1 MQRLSYKIRVG
12 LLQLAMCLFGEEMSN
27 LSLKSKLLLLAIL
40 PLILLL
46 VSFLSSSYYLEMQS
60 QQHSFDTFK
69 SKLLKDKQTLLK
81 TEIEIGSQVVQHQL
95 ANGTEQDAKNALRKL
110 TFGEDGYFFIY
121 DTNGVSVFHAML
133 GDAIEG
139 QNKIAMT
146 DPNGKKIIVGLLAQ
160 ARQGGGAFTYHFQ
173 KPNTN
178 GLVEK
183 IGYAAMIPGTNW
195 MLGTGAYMDDI
206 EAELEGFE
214 LSMQKSMNEKVTTL
228 LIIAFFCLLLTIA
241 GALFAANHM
250 LKPIQRMVQS
260 LDDIA
265 KGEGDLTR
273 RLEIDS
279 HDEIGQLGESFNI
292 FVSKLHDI
300 IASVV
305 DVTNDVKTAS
315 VDINTQTLVIED
327 KLLKHNHETD
337 LVATAI
343 TEMSA
348 TSHEVAQN
356 TTQVAVSTQA
366 ATQEVARAQECV
378 DISLSEV
385 SNLMAE
391 INTAAEQVDSLS
403 EQSKKINSVLSVIG
417 GIAEQTN
424 LLALN
429 AAIEAARAGE
439 QGRGF
444 AVVADEVRSLASRT
458 QVSTLEISEM
468 LSELHNLVT
477 AAVNAM
483 QASQQS
489 CNRSVE
495 SSRAISESLGA
506 VTTSVTTINDMSTQ
520 IATAATEQSSV
531 TEEINRNVFAIQEIV
546 NELTESSKTTSSVSL
561 HLAGRGESLGELVGQ
576 FKI

>member
-1 MQRLSYKIRVG
+1 MLI
-12 LLQLAMCLFGEEMSN
+12 GEIMGN
-27 LSLKSKLLLLAIL
+27 LSLKNKLLLLAVL
-40 PLILLL
+40 PLIVLLI
-46 VSFLSSSYYLEMQS
+46 SFMAGSYYLEKQN
-60 QQHSFDTFK
+60 QQQNFNEFK
-69 SKLLKDKQTLLK
+69 TKLIADKQTLLK
-81 TEIEIGSQVVQHQL
+81 TEIEIGSQIVQYQL
-95 ANGTEQDAKNALRKL
+95 AQGNEQDAKNALRDL
-110 TFGEDGYFFIY
+110 TFGEDGYYFIY
-121 DTNGVSVFHAML
+121 DTDGISVFHALL

-139 QNKIAMT
+139 QNKIGMT
-146 DPNGKKIIVGLLAQ
+146 DPNGKKIVVGLLEQ
-160 ARQGGGAFTYHFQ
+160 ARKGGGSFTYHFQ
-173 KPNTN
+173 KPNTT

-195 MLGTGAYMDDI
+195 MIGTGTYMDDI
-206 EAELEGFE
+206 EAELVKYQATMERH
-214 LSMQKSMNEKVTTL
+214 LSEKMTTL
-228 LIIAFFCLLLTIA
+228 VLISLLLLGLAAA
-241 GALFAANHM
+241 GALYASNNM
-250 LKPIQRMVQS
+250 LKPIKRMVQS

-273 RLEIDS
+273 RLEIDT
-279 HDEIGQLGESFNI
+279 HDEIGQLGESFNV
-292 FVSKLHDI
+292 FVSKLHSI
-300 IASVV
+300 IAGVV
-305 DVTNDVKTAS
+305 DVTSDVKTAS
-315 VDINTQTLVIED
+315 SDINTQTLLIED

-356 TTQVAVSTQA
+356 TTQVAISTQA
-366 ATQEVARAQECV
+366 ATKEVANAQDCV
-378 DISLSEV
+378 DVSLSEV
-385 SNLMAE
+385 SNLMGE
-391 INTAAEQVDSLS
+391 INQAAEQVNSLS

-458 QVSTLEISEM
+458 QDSTLEINEM

-477 AAVNAM
+477 AAVGAM

-531 TEEINRNVFAIQEIV
+531 TEEINRNVYAIQEIV
-546 NELTESSKTTSSVSL
+546 NELTQSSKTTSSVSQ
-561 HLAGRGESLGELVGQ
+561 HLAGRGQNLGDLVGQ

>member
-1 MQRLSYKIRVG
+1 
-12 LLQLAMCLFGEEMSN
+12 MSN
-27 LSLKSKLLLLAIL
+27 LSLKNKLLLLAIV
-40 PLILLL
+40 PLLL
-46 VSFLSSSYYLEMQS
+46 LLISFISSSYYLAIENQQQS
-60 QQHSFDTFK
+60 FNTFK
-69 SKLLKDKQTLLK
+69 SKLIADREHLLA
-81 TEIEIGSQVVQHQL
+81 TEVEIASKLVQHQL
-95 ANGTEQDAKNALRKL
+95 ATGSEQAAKDVLRKL
-110 TFGEDGYFFIY
+110 TFGSDGYFFIY
-121 DTNGVSVFHAML
+121 DTNGMSVFHAML

-139 QNKIAMT
+139 QNKIGMT

-160 ARQGGGAFTYHFQ
+160 ARQGGGAFNYHFQ
-173 KPNTN
+173 KPNTT

-183 IGYAAMIPGTNW
+183 IGYAVMIPGTNW
-195 MLGTGAYMDDI
+195 MIGTGAYMDDI
-206 EAELEGFE
+206 DAELASYQLAMDEQ
-214 LSMQKSMNEKVTTL
+214 LHSTLTTL
-228 LIIAFFCLLLTIA
+228 VLMALLCMALAVA
-241 GALFAANHM
+241 GALFAANNM
-250 LKPIQRMVQS
+250 LKPVQRMVQS
-260 LDDIA
+260 LDNIA
-265 KGEGDLTR
+265 RGEGDLTR
-273 RLEIDS
+273 RLEVDS
-279 HDEIGQLGESFNI
+279 KDEIGQLAESFNM
-292 FVSKLHDI
+292 FVSKLHGI
-300 IASVV
+300 ITSVV
-305 DVTNDVKTAS
+305 DVTHDVKSAS
-315 VDINTQTLVIED
+315 ADINTQTLVIED

-337 LVATAI
+337 LVVTAI

-366 ATQEVARAQECV
+366 ATQEVAKAQECV

-385 SNLMAE
+385 SNLMGE
-391 INTAAEQVDSLS
+391 INMAAEQVDSLS

-495 SSRAISESLGA
+495 SSRAISDSLGA

-546 NELTESSKTTSSVSL
+546 NDLTESSKTTSSVGL
-561 HLAGRGESLGELVGQ
+561 HLAGRGENLGQLVGQ

>member
-1 MQRLSYKIRVG
+1 MLI
-12 LLQLAMCLFGEEMSN
+12 GEIMGN
-27 LSLKSKLLLLAIL
+27 LSLKTKLLLLAVL
-40 PLILLL
+40 PLIVLLI
-46 VSFLSSSYYLEMQS
+46 SFMAGSYYLEMQN
-60 QQHSFDTFK
+60 QQQNFNEFK
-69 SKLLKDKQTLLK
+69 TKLIADKQTLLR
-81 TEIEIGSQVVQHQL
+81 TEIEIGSKVVQYQL
-95 ANGTEQDAKNALRKL
+95 AQGNEQDAKDALRDL
-110 TFGEDGYFFIY
+110 TFGEDGYYFIY
-121 DTNGVSVFHAML
+121 DTDGISVFHALL

-139 QNKIAMT
+139 QNKRGMT
-146 DPNGKKIIVGLLAQ
+146 DPNGKKIVVGLLEQ
-160 ARQGGGAFTYHFQ
+160 ARKGGGSFTYHFQ
-173 KPNTN
+173 KPNTS

-195 MLGTGAYMDDI
+195 MIGTGTYMDDI
-206 EAELEGFE
+206 EAELVKYQTTMERH
-214 LSMQKSMNEKVTTL
+214 LSEKMTTL
-228 LIIAFFCLLLTIA
+228 VLISLLLLGLAAA
-241 GALFAANHM
+241 GALYASNNM
-250 LKPIQRMVQS
+250 LKPIKRMVQS

-273 RLEIDS
+273 RLEIDT
-279 HDEIGQLGESFNI
+279 HDEIGQLGESFNV
-292 FVSKLHDI
+292 FVSKLHSI
-300 IASVV
+300 IAGVV
-305 DVTNDVKTAS
+305 DVTSDVKTAS
-315 VDINTQTLVIED
+315 SDINTQTLLIED

-366 ATQEVARAQECV
+366 ATKEVANAQDCV
-378 DISLSEV
+378 DVSLSEV
-385 SNLMAE
+385 SNLMSE
-391 INTAAEQVDSLS
+391 INQAAEQVNSLS

-458 QVSTLEISEM
+458 QDSTLEINEM

-477 AAVNAM
+477 AAVDAM
-483 QASQQS
+483 HASQQS

-531 TEEINRNVFAIQEIV
+531 TEEINRNVYAIQEIV
-546 NELTESSKTTSSVSL
+546 NELTQSSKTTSSVSK
-561 HLAGRGESLGELVGQ
+561 HLAGRGENLGDLVGQ

>member
-1 MQRLSYKIRVG
+1 
-12 LLQLAMCLFGEEMSN
+12 MSN
-27 LSLKSKLLLLAIL
+27 LSLKNKLLLLAVL
-40 PLILLL
+40 PLIVLLI
-46 VSFLSSSYYLEMQS
+46 SFMAGSYYLEMQN
-60 QQHSFDTFK
+60 QQQNFNEFK
-69 SKLLKDKQTLLK
+69 TKLIADKQTLLR
-81 TEIEIGSQVVQHQL
+81 TEIEIGSKVVQYQL
-95 ANGTEQDAKNALRKL
+95 AQGNEQDAKDALRDL
-110 TFGEDGYFFIY
+110 TFGEDGYYFIY
-121 DTNGVSVFHAML
+121 DTNGISVFHALL

-139 QNKIAMT
+139 QNKIGMT
-146 DPNGKKIIVGLLAQ
+146 DPNGKKIIVGLLEQ
-160 ARQGGGAFTYHFQ
+160 ARKGGGSFTYHFQ
-173 KPNTN
+173 KPNTT

-195 MLGTGAYMDDI
+195 MIGTGTYMDDI
-206 EAELEGFE
+206 EAELVKYQATMERH
-214 LSMQKSMNEKVTTL
+214 LSEKMTTL
-228 LIIAFFCLLLTIA
+228 VLISLLLLGLAAA
-241 GALFAANHM
+241 GALYASNNM
-250 LKPIQRMVQS
+250 LKPIKRMVQS

-273 RLEIDS
+273 RLEIDT
-279 HDEIGQLGESFNI
+279 HDEIGQLGESFNV
-292 FVSKLHDI
+292 FVSKLHSI
-300 IASVV
+300 IAGVV
-305 DVTNDVKTAS
+305 DVTSDVKTAS
-315 VDINTQTLVIED
+315 SDINTQTLLIED

-366 ATQEVARAQECV
+366 ATKEVANAQDCV

-385 SNLMAE
+385 SNLMGE
-391 INTAAEQVDSLS
+391 INQAAEQVNSLS

-458 QVSTLEISEM
+458 QDSTLEINEM

-477 AAVNAM
+477 AAVDAM
-483 QASQQS
+483 HASQQS

-520 IATAATEQSSV
+520 IATAAMEQSSV

-546 NELTESSKTTSSVSL
+546 NELTQSSKTTSSVSQ
-561 HLAGRGESLGELVGQ
+561 HLAGRGENLGDLVGQ

>member
-1 MQRLSYKIRVG
+1 
-12 LLQLAMCLFGEEMSN
+12 MSN
-27 LSLKSKLLLLAIL
+27 LSLKNKLLLLAIL
-40 PLILLL
+40 PLTLLL
-46 VSFLSSSYYLEMQS
+46 ISLMASSYYLES
-60 QQHSFDTFK
+60 QNQQQNFHTIK
-69 SKLLKDKQTLLK
+69 SKLIKDKHTLLA
-81 TEIEIGSQVVQHQL
+81 TEVEIASKLVRYQL
-95 ANGTEQDAKNALRKL
+95 DNASAQIAKDTLRKL
-110 TFGEDGYFFIY
+110 TFGDDGYFFIY
-121 DTNGVSVFHAML
+121 DTSGVSVFHALL

-139 QNKIAMT
+139 KNKIGMT
-146 DPNGKKIIVGLLAQ
+146 DPNGKKIIVGLLEQ
-160 ARQGGGAFTYHFQ
+160 ARKGGGAFSYHFQ
-173 KPNTN
+173 KPNTS

-195 MLGTGAYMDDI
+195 MIGTGAYMDDI
-206 EAELEGFE
+206 EAELANYQQT
-214 LSMQKSMNEKVTTL
+214 MKSHTREKITTL
-228 LIIAFFCLLLTIA
+228 LLIAFFWLALTLV
-241 GALFAANHM
+241 GALIASNTM
-250 LKPIQRMVQS
+250 VKPILRMGQN

-265 KGEGDLTR
+265 KGEGDLTK
-273 RLEIDS
+273 RLTIDTN
-279 HDEIGQLGESFNI
+279 DEIGQLGESFNV
-292 FVSKLHDI
+292 FVSKLQSIITNVADVTEDVK
-300 IASVV
+300 IAS
-305 DVTNDVKTAS
+305 S
-315 VDINTQTLVIED
+315 DINKQTKLFEN
-327 KLLKHNHETD
+327 KLLNHNHETV

-356 TTQVAVSTQA
+356 TTQVAESTQA
-366 ATQEVARAQECV
+366 ATLEVAKAQECV

-385 SNLMAE
+385 SKLMGE
-391 INTAAEQVDSLS
+391 INVAADQVNSLS
-403 EQSKKINSVLSVIG
+403 DQSKKINSVLSVIG

-468 LSELHNLVT
+468 LSELHNLVS
-477 AAVNAM
+477 AAVEAM
-483 QASQQS
+483 QASQLS

-495 SSRAISESLGA
+495 SSRDISQSLGA

-531 TEEINRNVFAIQEIV
+531 TEEINRNIFAIQEIV
-546 NELTESSKTTSSVSL
+546 NELTQASKDTASVSQ
-561 HLAGRGESLGELVGQ
+561 HLAGRGESLGQLVGQ

>member
-1 MQRLSYKIRVG
+1 MG
-12 LLQLAMCLFGEEMSN
+12 N
-27 LSLKSKLLLLAIL
+27 LSLKNKLLLLAVL
-40 PLILLL
+40 PLIVLLI
-46 VSFLSSSYYLEMQS
+46 SFMAGSYYLEKQN
-60 QQHSFDTFK
+60 QQQYFNEFK
-69 SKLLKDKQTLLK
+69 TKLIVDKQTLLK
-81 TEIEIGSQVVQHQL
+81 TEIEIGSQIVQYQL
-95 ANGTEQDAKNALRKL
+95 AQGNEQDAKNALRDLK
-110 TFGEDGYFFIY
+110 FGEDGYYFIY
-121 DTNGVSVFHAML
+121 DTDGVSVFHALL

-139 QNKIAMT
+139 QNKIGMT
-146 DPNGKKIIVGLLAQ
+146 DPNGKKIVVGLLEQ
-160 ARQGGGAFTYHFQ
+160 ARKGGGSFTYHFQ
-173 KPNTN
+173 KPNTT
-178 GLVEK
+178 GLIEK

-195 MLGTGAYMDDI
+195 MIGTGTYMDDI
-206 EAELEGFE
+206 EAELVKYQETMAE
-214 LSMQKSMNEKVTTL
+214 HLTEKMTTL
-228 LIIAFFCLLLTIA
+228 FLISLLLLGLA
-241 GALFAANHM
+241 AVGALYAASNM
-250 LKPIQRMVQS
+250 VKPIHRMVQS

-273 RLEIDS
+273 RLVIDT
-279 HDEIGQLGESFNI
+279 HDEIGQLGESFNL
-292 FVSKLHDI
+292 FVSKLHSI
-300 IASVV
+300 ISGVV
-305 DVTNDVKTAS
+305 DVTSDVKTAS
-315 VDINTQTLVIED
+315 SDINTQTLLIED
-327 KLLKHNHETD
+327 KLLKHNHETE
-337 LVATAI
+337 LVVTAI

-366 ATQEVARAQECV
+366 ATKEVANAQDCV
-378 DISLSEV
+378 DVSLSEV
-385 SNLMAE
+385 SNLMGE
-391 INTAAEQVDSLS
+391 INQAAEQVNSLS

-458 QVSTLEISEM
+458 QDSTLEINEM

-477 AAVNAM
+477 AAVGAM

-531 TEEINRNVFAIQEIV
+531 TEEINRNVYAIQEIV
-546 NELTESSKTTSSVSL
+546 NELTQSSKTTSSVSQ
-561 HLAGRGESLGELVGQ
+561 HLAGRGQNLGDLVGQ

>member
-1 MQRLSYKIRVG
+1 MLI
-12 LLQLAMCLFGEEMSN
+12 GEIMGN
-27 LSLKSKLLLLAIL
+27 LSLKNKLLLLAVL
-40 PLILLL
+40 PLIVLLI
-46 VSFLSSSYYLEMQS
+46 SFMAGSYYLEKQN
-60 QQHSFDTFK
+60 QQQNFNEFK
-69 SKLLKDKQTLLK
+69 TKLIADKQTLLK
-81 TEIEIGSQVVQHQL
+81 TEVEIGSQIVQYQL
-95 ANGTEQDAKNALRKL
+95 AQGNEQDAKNALRDL
-110 TFGEDGYFFIY
+110 TFGEDGYYFIY
-121 DTNGVSVFHAML
+121 DTDGISVFHALL

-139 QNKIAMT
+139 QNKIGMT
-146 DPNGKKIIVGLLAQ
+146 DPNGKKIVVGLLEQ
-160 ARQGGGAFTYHFQ
+160 ARKGGGSFTYHFQ
-173 KPNTN
+173 KPNTT

-195 MLGTGAYMDDI
+195 MIGTGTYMDDI
-206 EAELEGFE
+206 EAELVKYQATMERH
-214 LSMQKSMNEKVTTL
+214 LSEKMTTL
-228 LIIAFFCLLLTIA
+228 VLISLLLLGLAAA
-241 GALFAANHM
+241 GALYASNNM
-250 LKPIQRMVQS
+250 LKPIKRMVQS

-273 RLEIDS
+273 RLEIDT
-279 HDEIGQLGESFNI
+279 HDEIGQLGESFNV
-292 FVSKLHDI
+292 FVSKLHSI
-300 IASVV
+300 IAGVV
-305 DVTNDVKTAS
+305 DVTSDVKTAS
-315 VDINTQTLVIED
+315 SDINTQTLLIED

-366 ATQEVARAQECV
+366 ATKEVANAQDCV
-378 DISLSEV
+378 DVSLSEV
-385 SNLMAE
+385 SNLMGE
-391 INTAAEQVDSLS
+391 INQAAEQVNSLS

-458 QVSTLEISEM
+458 QDSTLEINEM

-477 AAVNAM
+477 AAVGAM

-531 TEEINRNVFAIQEIV
+531 TEEINRNVYAIQEIV
-546 NELTESSKTTSSVSL
+546 NELTQSSKTTSSVSQ
-561 HLAGRGESLGELVGQ
+561 HLAGRGQNLGDLVGQ

>member
-1 MQRLSYKIRVG
+1 
-12 LLQLAMCLFGEEMSN
+12 MSN
-27 LSLKSKLLLLAIL
+27 LSLKNKLLLLAIL
-40 PLILLL
+40 PLTLLL
-46 VSFLSSSYYLEMQS
+46 ISLMASSYYLEYQN
-60 QQHSFDTFK
+60 QQQNFVSFKT
-69 SKLLKDKQTLLK
+69 KLIADKESLLA
-81 TEIEIGSQVVQHQL
+81 TEVEIGRQIINYEL
-95 ANGTEQDAKNALRKL
+95 AKGTKEDAKNALRDL
-110 TFGEDGYFFIY
+110 TFGQDGYFFIY
-121 DTNGVSVFHAML
+121 DTKGVSIFHALL

-146 DPNGKKIIVGLLAQ
+146 DPNGKKIVVGLLEQ
-160 ARQGGGAFTYHFQ
+160 ARQGGGAFYYDFQ
-173 KPNTN
+173 KPNTT

-183 IGYAAMIPGTNW
+183 MGYAAMVPGTDW

-206 EAELEGFE
+206 EAELTKY
-214 LSMQKSMNEKVTTL
+214 QATIQAHMNEKVATL
-228 LIIAFFCLLLTIA
+228 LLI
-241 GALFAANHM
+241 ALFWVVLTVFFALIAANNM
-250 LKPIQRMVQS
+250 VKPIQNMVQN

-265 KGEGDLTR
+265 KGEGDLTK
-273 RLEIDS
+273 RLEVHS
-279 HDEIGQLGESFNI
+279 NDEIGQLGNSFNV
-292 FVSKLHDI
+292 FVSKLHSI
-300 IASVV
+300 IANVA
-305 DVTNDVKTAS
+305 DVTRDVKDS
-315 VDINTQTLVIED
+315 SNDINTQTQLIENQLVN
-327 KLLKHNHETD
+327 HNHETE

-348 TSHEVAQN
+348 TSQEVAQN
-356 TTQVAVSTQA
+356 TTQVAVSTQS
-366 ATQEVARAQECV
+366 ATQDVANAQQCV
-378 DISLSEV
+378 DVSLEEV
-385 SNLMAE
+385 SNLMSE
-391 INTAAEQVDSLS
+391 INQAAEQVNSLS

-458 QVSTLEISEM
+458 QESTLEINEM
-468 LSELHNLVT
+468 LNELHTLVT
-477 AAVNAM
+477 AAVKAM
-483 QASQQS
+483 LASQQS

-506 VTTSVTTINDMSTQ
+506 VTSSVTTINDMSTQ

-546 NELTESSKTTSSVSL
+546 NELTRSIKTTSSVSH
-561 HLAGRGESLGELVGQ
+561 HLAGRGESLGALVGQ

>member
-1 MQRLSYKIRVG
+1 MLI
-12 LLQLAMCLFGEEMSN
+12 GEIMGN
-27 LSLKSKLLLLAIL
+27 LSLKNKLLLLAVL
-40 PLILLL
+40 PLIVLLI
-46 VSFLSSSYYLEMQS
+46 SFMAGSYYLEKQN
-60 QQHSFDTFK
+60 QQQNFNEFK
-69 SKLLKDKQTLLK
+69 TKLIADKQTLLR
-81 TEIEIGSQVVQHQL
+81 TEIEIGSKVVQYQL
-95 ANGTEQDAKNALRKL
+95 AQGNEQDAKNALRDL
-110 TFGEDGYFFIY
+110 TFGEDGYYFIY
-121 DTNGVSVFHAML
+121 DTDGISVFHALL

-139 QNKIAMT
+139 QNKIGMT
-146 DPNGKKIIVGLLAQ
+146 DPNGKKIVVGLLEQ
-160 ARQGGGAFTYHFQ
+160 ARKGGGSFIYHFQ
-173 KPNTN
+173 KPNTT

-195 MLGTGAYMDDI
+195 MIGTGTYMDDI
-206 EAELEGFE
+206 EAELVKYQATMERH
-214 LSMQKSMNEKVTTL
+214 LSKKMTTL
-228 LIIAFFCLLLTIA
+228 VLISLLLLGLAAA
-241 GALFAANHM
+241 GALYASNNM
-250 LKPIQRMVQS
+250 LKPIKRMVQS

-273 RLEIDS
+273 RLEIDT
-279 HDEIGQLGESFNI
+279 HDEIGQLGESFNV
-292 FVSKLHDI
+292 FVSKLHSI
-300 IASVV
+300 IAGVV
-305 DVTNDVKTAS
+305 DVTSDVKTAS
-315 VDINTQTLVIED
+315 SDINTQTLLIED

-366 ATQEVARAQECV
+366 ATKEVANAQDCV
-378 DISLSEV
+378 DVSLSEV
-385 SNLMAE
+385 SNLMGE
-391 INTAAEQVDSLS
+391 INQAAEQVNSLS

-458 QVSTLEISEM
+458 QDSTLEINEM
-468 LSELHNLVT
+468 LGELHNLVT
-477 AAVNAM
+477 AAVDAM
-483 QASQQS
+483 HASQQS

-531 TEEINRNVFAIQEIV
+531 TEEINRNVYAIQEIV
-546 NELTESSKTTSSVSL
+546 NELTQSSKTTSSVSQ
-561 HLAGRGESLGELVGQ
+561 HLAGRGENLGDLVGQ

>member
-1 MQRLSYKIRVG
+1 MLI
-12 LLQLAMCLFGEEMSN
+12 GEIMGN
-27 LSLKSKLLLLAIL
+27 LSLKNKLLLLAVL
-40 PLILLL
+40 PLIVLLI
-46 VSFLSSSYYLEMQS
+46 SFMAGSYYLEKQN
-60 QQHSFDTFK
+60 QQQNFNEFK
-69 SKLLKDKQTLLK
+69 TKLIADKQTLLR
-81 TEIEIGSQVVQHQL
+81 TEIEIGSKVVQYQL
-95 ANGTEQDAKNALRKL
+95 AQGNEQDAKNALRDL
-110 TFGEDGYFFIY
+110 TFGEDGYYFIY
-121 DTNGVSVFHAML
+121 DTDGISVFHALL

-139 QNKIAMT
+139 QNKIGMT
-146 DPNGKKIIVGLLAQ
+146 DPNGKKIVVGLLEQ
-160 ARQGGGAFTYHFQ
+160 ARKGGGSFTYHFQ
-173 KPNTN
+173 KPNTT

-195 MLGTGAYMDDI
+195 MIGTGTYMDDI
-206 EAELEGFE
+206 EAELVKYQATMERH
-214 LSMQKSMNEKVTTL
+214 LSKKMTTL
-228 LIIAFFCLLLTIA
+228 VLISLLLLGLAAA
-241 GALFAANHM
+241 GALYASNNM
-250 LKPIQRMVQS
+250 LKPIKRMVQS

-273 RLEIDS
+273 RLEIDT
-279 HDEIGQLGESFNI
+279 HDEIGQLGESFNV
-292 FVSKLHDI
+292 FVSKLHSI
-300 IASVV
+300 IAGVV
-305 DVTNDVKTAS
+305 DVTSDVKTAS
-315 VDINTQTLVIED
+315 SDINTQTLLIED

-366 ATQEVARAQECV
+366 ATKEVANAQDCV
-378 DISLSEV
+378 DVSLSEV
-385 SNLMAE
+385 SNLMGE
-391 INTAAEQVDSLS
+391 INQAAEQVNSLS

-458 QVSTLEISEM
+458 QDSTLEINEM
-468 LSELHNLVT
+468 LGELHNLVT
-477 AAVNAM
+477 AAVDAM
-483 QASQQS
+483 HASQQS

-531 TEEINRNVFAIQEIV
+531 TEEINRNVYAIQEIV
-546 NELTESSKTTSSVSL
+546 NELTQSSKTTSSVSQ
-561 HLAGRGESLGELVGQ
+561 HLAGRGENLGDLVGQ

>member
-1 MQRLSYKIRVG
+1 MG
-12 LLQLAMCLFGEEMSN
+12 N
-27 LSLKSKLLLLAIL
+27 LSLKNKLLLLAVL
-40 PLILLL
+40 PLIVLLI
-46 VSFLSSSYYLEMQS
+46 SFMAGSYFLEKQN
-60 QQHSFDTFK
+60 QQQNFNEFK
-69 SKLLKDKQTLLK
+69 TKLIADKQTLLK
-81 TEIEIGSQVVQHQL
+81 TEIEIGSQIVQYQL
-95 ANGTEQDAKNALRKL
+95 AQGNEQDAKNALRDL
-110 TFGEDGYFFIY
+110 TFGEDGYYFIY
-121 DTNGVSVFHAML
+121 DTDGISVFHALL

-139 QNKIAMT
+139 QNKIGMT
-146 DPNGKKIIVGLLAQ
+146 DPNGKKIVVGLLEQ
-160 ARQGGGAFTYHFQ
+160 ARKGGGSFTYHFQ
-173 KPNTN
+173 KPNTT

-195 MLGTGAYMDDI
+195 MIGTGTYMDDI
-206 EAELEGFE
+206 EAELVKYQATMERH
-214 LSMQKSMNEKVTTL
+214 LSEKMTTL
-228 LIIAFFCLLLTIA
+228 VLISLLLLGLAAA
-241 GALFAANHM
+241 GALYASNNM
-250 LKPIQRMVQS
+250 LKPIKRMVQS

-273 RLEIDS
+273 RLEIDT
-279 HDEIGQLGESFNI
+279 HDEIGQLGESFNV
-292 FVSKLHDI
+292 FVSKLHSI
-300 IASVV
+300 IAGVV
-305 DVTNDVKTAS
+305 DVTSDVKTAS
-315 VDINTQTLVIED
+315 SDINTQTLLIED

-366 ATQEVARAQECV
+366 ATKEVANAQDCV
-378 DISLSEV
+378 DVSLSEV
-385 SNLMAE
+385 SNLMGE
-391 INTAAEQVDSLS
+391 INQAAEQVNSLS

-458 QVSTLEISEM
+458 QDSTLEINEM

-477 AAVNAM
+477 AAVGAM

-531 TEEINRNVFAIQEIV
+531 TEEINRNVYAIQEIV
-546 NELTESSKTTSSVSL
+546 NELTQSSKTTSSVSQ
-561 HLAGRGESLGELVGQ
+561 HLAGRGQNLGDLVGQ

>member
-1 MQRLSYKIRVG
+1 MLI
-12 LLQLAMCLFGEEMSN
+12 GEIMGN
-27 LSLKSKLLLLAIL
+27 LSLKTKLLLLAVL
-40 PLILLL
+40 PLIVLLI
-46 VSFLSSSYYLEMQS
+46 SFMAGSYYLEMQN
-60 QQHSFDTFK
+60 QQQNFNEFK
-69 SKLLKDKQTLLK
+69 TKLIADKQTLLR
-81 TEIEIGSQVVQHQL
+81 TEIEIGSKVVQYQL
-95 ANGTEQDAKNALRKL
+95 AQGNEQEAKDALRDL
-110 TFGEDGYFFIY
+110 TFGEDGYYFIY
-121 DTNGVSVFHAML
+121 DTDGISVFHALL

-139 QNKIAMT
+139 QNKIGMT
-146 DPNGKKIIVGLLAQ
+146 DPNGKKIVVGLLEQ
-160 ARQGGGAFTYHFQ
+160 ARKGGGSFTYHFQ
-173 KPNTN
+173 KPNTS

-195 MLGTGAYMDDI
+195 MIGTGTYMDDI
-206 EAELEGFE
+206 EAELVKYQTTMERH
-214 LSMQKSMNEKVTTL
+214 LSEKMTTL
-228 LIIAFFCLLLTIA
+228 VLISLLLLGLAAA
-241 GALFAANHM
+241 GALYASNNM
-250 LKPIQRMVQS
+250 LKPIKRMVQS

-273 RLEIDS
+273 RLEIDT
-279 HDEIGQLGESFNI
+279 HDEIGQLGESFNV
-292 FVSKLHDI
+292 FVSKLHSI
-300 IASVV
+300 IAGVV
-305 DVTNDVKTAS
+305 DVTSDVKTAS
-315 VDINTQTLVIED
+315 SDINTQTLLIED

-366 ATQEVARAQECV
+366 ATKEVANAQDCV
-378 DISLSEV
+378 DVSLSEV
-385 SNLMAE
+385 SNLMSE
-391 INTAAEQVDSLS
+391 INQAAEQVNSLS

-458 QVSTLEISEM
+458 QDSTLEINEM

-477 AAVNAM
+477 AAVDAM
-483 QASQQS
+483 HASQQS

-531 TEEINRNVFAIQEIV
+531 TEEINRNVYAIQEIV
-546 NELTESSKTTSSVSL
+546 NELTQSSKTTSSVSK
-561 HLAGRGESLGELVGQ
+561 HLAGRGENLGDLVGQ

>member
-1 MQRLSYKIRVG
+1 MG
-12 LLQLAMCLFGEEMSN
+12 N
-27 LSLKSKLLLLAIL
+27 LSLKNKLLLLAVL
-40 PLILLL
+40 PLIVLLI
-46 VSFLSSSYYLEMQS
+46 SFMAGSYYLEMQN
-60 QQHSFDTFK
+60 QQQNFNEFK
-69 SKLLKDKQTLLK
+69 TKLIADKQTLLR
-81 TEIEIGSQVVQHQL
+81 TEIEIGSKVVQYQL
-95 ANGTEQDAKNALRKL
+95 AQGNEQDAKDALRDL
-110 TFGEDGYFFIY
+110 TFGEDGYYFIY
-121 DTNGVSVFHAML
+121 DTNGISVFHALL

-139 QNKIAMT
+139 QTKIGMT
-146 DPNGKKIIVGLLAQ
+146 DPNGKKIVVGLLEQ
-160 ARQGGGAFTYHFQ
+160 ARKGGGSFTYHFQ
-173 KPNTN
+173 KPNTT

-195 MLGTGAYMDDI
+195 MIGTGTYMDDI
-206 EAELEGFE
+206 EAELVKYQSTMERH
-214 LSMQKSMNEKVTTL
+214 LSEKMTTL
-228 LIIAFFCLLLTIA
+228 VLISLLLLGLAAA
-241 GALFAANHM
+241 GALYASNNM
-250 LKPIQRMVQS
+250 LKPIKRMVQS

-273 RLEIDS
+273 RLEIDT
-279 HDEIGQLGESFNI
+279 HDEIGQLGESFNV
-292 FVSKLHDI
+292 FVSKLHSI
-300 IASVV
+300 IAGVV
-305 DVTNDVKTAS
+305 DVTSDVKTAS
-315 VDINTQTLVIED
+315 SDINTQTLLIED

-366 ATQEVARAQECV
+366 ATKEVANAQDCV
-378 DISLSEV
+378 DVSLSEV
-385 SNLMAE
+385 SNLMGE
-391 INTAAEQVDSLS
+391 INQAAEQVNSLS

-458 QVSTLEISEM
+458 QDSTLEINEM

-477 AAVNAM
+477 AAVDAM
-483 QASQQS
+483 HASQQS

-531 TEEINRNVFAIQEIV
+531 TEEINRNVYAIQEIV
-546 NELTESSKTTSSVSL
+546 NELTQSSKTTSSVSK
-561 HLAGRGESLGELVGQ
+561 HLAGRGENLGDLVGQ

>member
-1 MQRLSYKIRVG
+1 MG
-12 LLQLAMCLFGEEMSN
+12 N
-27 LSLKSKLLLLAIL
+27 LSLKNKLLLLAVL
-40 PLILLL
+40 PLIVLLI
-46 VSFLSSSYYLEMQS
+46 SFMAGSYYLEKQN
-60 QQHSFDTFK
+60 QQQYFNEFK
-69 SKLLKDKQTLLK
+69 TKLIADKQTLLK
-81 TEIEIGSQVVQHQL
+81 TEIEIGSQIVQYQL
-95 ANGTEQDAKNALRKL
+95 AQGNEQDAKNALRDLK
-110 TFGEDGYFFIY
+110 FGEDGYYFIY
-121 DTNGVSVFHAML
+121 DTDGVSVFHALL

-139 QNKIAMT
+139 QNKIGMT
-146 DPNGKKIIVGLLAQ
+146 DPNGKKIVVGLLEQ
-160 ARQGGGAFTYHFQ
+160 ARKGGGSFTYHFQ
-173 KPNTN
+173 KPNTT
-178 GLVEK
+178 GLIEK

-195 MLGTGAYMDDI
+195 MIGTGTYMDDI
-206 EAELEGFE
+206 EAELVKYQETMAE
-214 LSMQKSMNEKVTTL
+214 HLTEKMTTL
-228 LIIAFFCLLLTIA
+228 FLISLLLLGLA
-241 GALFAANHM
+241 AVGALYAASNM
-250 LKPIQRMVQS
+250 VKPIHRMVQS

-273 RLEIDS
+273 RLVIDT
-279 HDEIGQLGESFNI
+279 HDEIGQLGESFNL
-292 FVSKLHDI
+292 FVSKLHSI
-300 IASVV
+300 ISGVV
-305 DVTNDVKTAS
+305 DVTSDVKTAS
-315 VDINTQTLVIED
+315 SDINTQTLLIED
-327 KLLKHNHETD
+327 KLLKHNHETE
-337 LVATAI
+337 LVVTAI

-366 ATQEVARAQECV
+366 ATKEVANAQDCV
-378 DISLSEV
+378 DVSLSEV
-385 SNLMAE
+385 SNLMGE
-391 INTAAEQVDSLS
+391 INQAAEQVNSLS

-458 QVSTLEISEM
+458 QDSTLEINEM

-477 AAVNAM
+477 AAVGAM

-531 TEEINRNVFAIQEIV
+531 TEEINRNVYAIQEIV
-546 NELTESSKTTSSVSL
+546 NELTQSSKTTSSVSQ
-561 HLAGRGESLGELVGQ
+561 HLAGRGQNLGDLVGQ

>member
-1 MQRLSYKIRVG
+1 MLI
-12 LLQLAMCLFGEEMSN
+12 GEIMGN
-27 LSLKSKLLLLAIL
+27 LSLKNKLLLLAVL
-40 PLILLL
+40 PLIVLLI
-46 VSFLSSSYYLEMQS
+46 SFMAGSYYLEKQN
-60 QQHSFDTFK
+60 QQQNFNEFK
-69 SKLLKDKQTLLK
+69 TKLIADKQTLLR
-81 TEIEIGSQVVQHQL
+81 TEIEIGSKVVQYQL
-95 ANGTEQDAKNALRKL
+95 AQGNEQDAKNALRDL
-110 TFGEDGYFFIY
+110 TFGEDGYYFIY
-121 DTNGVSVFHAML
+121 DTDGISVFHALL

-139 QNKIAMT
+139 QNKIGMT
-146 DPNGKKIIVGLLAQ
+146 DPNGKKIVVGLLEQ
-160 ARQGGGAFTYHFQ
+160 ARKGGGSFTYHFQ
-173 KPNTN
+173 KPNTT

-183 IGYAAMIPGTNW
+183 IGYATMIPGTNW
-195 MLGTGAYMDDI
+195 MIGTGTYMDDI
-206 EAELEGFE
+206 EAELVKYQATMERH
-214 LSMQKSMNEKVTTL
+214 LSKKMTTL
-228 LIIAFFCLLLTIA
+228 VLISLLLLGLAAA
-241 GALFAANHM
+241 GALYASNNM
-250 LKPIQRMVQS
+250 LKPIKRMVQS

-273 RLEIDS
+273 RLEIDT
-279 HDEIGQLGESFNI
+279 HDEIGQLGESFNV
-292 FVSKLHDI
+292 FVSKLHSI
-300 IASVV
+300 IAGVV
-305 DVTNDVKTAS
+305 DVTSDVKTAS
-315 VDINTQTLVIED
+315 SDINTQTLLIED

-366 ATQEVARAQECV
+366 ATKEVANAQDCV
-378 DISLSEV
+378 DVSLSEV
-385 SNLMAE
+385 SNLMGE
-391 INTAAEQVDSLS
+391 INQAAEQVNSLS

-458 QVSTLEISEM
+458 QDSTLEINEM

-477 AAVNAM
+477 AAVDAM
-483 QASQQS
+483 HASQQS

-531 TEEINRNVFAIQEIV
+531 TEEINRNVYAIQEIV
-546 NELTESSKTTSSVSL
+546 NELTQSSKTTSSVSQ
-561 HLAGRGESLGELVGQ
+561 HLAGRGENLGDLVGQ

>member
-1 MQRLSYKIRVG
+1 MG
-12 LLQLAMCLFGEEMSN
+12 N
-27 LSLKSKLLLLAIL
+27 LSLKNKLLLLAVL
-40 PLILLL
+40 PLIVLLI
-46 VSFLSSSYYLEMQS
+46 SFMAGSYYLEKQN
-60 QQHSFDTFK
+60 QQQYFNEFK
-69 SKLLKDKQTLLK
+69 TKLIADKQTLLK
-81 TEIEIGSQVVQHQL
+81 TEIEIGSQIVQYQL
-95 ANGTEQDAKNALRKL
+95 AQGNEQDAKNALRDLK
-110 TFGEDGYFFIY
+110 FGEDGYYFIY
-121 DTNGVSVFHAML
+121 DTDGVSVFHALL

-139 QNKIAMT
+139 QNKIDMT
-146 DPNGKKIIVGLLAQ
+146 DPNGKKIVVGLLEQ
-160 ARQGGGAFTYHFQ
+160 ARKGGGSFTYHFQ
-173 KPNTN
+173 KPNTT
-178 GLVEK
+178 GLIEK

-195 MLGTGAYMDDI
+195 MIGTGTYMDDI
-206 EAELEGFE
+206 EAELVKYQATMAEH
-214 LSMQKSMNEKVTTL
+214 LTEKMTTL
-228 LIIAFFCLLLTIA
+228 FLISLLLLGLA
-241 GALFAANHM
+241 AVGALYASSNM
-250 LKPIQRMVQS
+250 VKPIHRMVQS

-273 RLEIDS
+273 RLVIDT
-279 HDEIGQLGESFNI
+279 HDEIGQLGESFNL
-292 FVSKLHDI
+292 FVSKLHSI
-300 IASVV
+300 ISGVV
-305 DVTNDVKTAS
+305 DVTSDVKTAS
-315 VDINTQTLVIED
+315 SDINTQTLLIED
-327 KLLKHNHETD
+327 KLLKHNHETE
-337 LVATAI
+337 LVVTAI

-366 ATQEVARAQECV
+366 ATKEVANAQDCV
-378 DISLSEV
+378 DVSLSEV
-385 SNLMAE
+385 SNLMGE
-391 INTAAEQVDSLS
+391 INQAAEQVNSLS

-458 QVSTLEISEM
+458 QDSTLEINEM

-477 AAVNAM
+477 AAVGAM

-531 TEEINRNVFAIQEIV
+531 TEEINRNVYAIQEIV
-546 NELTESSKTTSSVSL
+546 NELTQSSKTTSSVSQ
-561 HLAGRGESLGELVGQ
+561 HLAGRGQNLGDLVGQ

>member
-1 MQRLSYKIRVG
+1 MRGKMG
-12 LLQLAMCLFGEEMSN
+12 N
-27 LSLKSKLLLLAIL
+27 LSLKNKLLLLAIL
-40 PLILLL
+40 PLTLLL
-46 VSFLSSSYYLEMQS
+46 ISLMASSYYLEYQN
-60 QQHSFDTFK
+60 QQQNFVSFKT
-69 SKLLKDKQTLLK
+69 KLIADKESLLA
-81 TEIEIGSQVVQHQL
+81 TEVEIGRQIINYEL
-95 ANGTEQDAKNALRKL
+95 AKGTKQDAKNALRDL
-110 TFGEDGYFFIY
+110 TFGQDGYFFIY
-121 DTNGVSVFHAML
+121 DTKGVSIFHALL

-146 DPNGKKIIVGLLAQ
+146 DPNGKKIVVGLLEQ
-160 ARQGGGAFTYHFQ
+160 ARQGGGAFYYDFQ
-173 KPNTN
+173 KPNTT

-183 IGYAAMIPGTNW
+183 MGYAAMVPGTDW

-206 EAELEGFE
+206 EAELTKY
-214 LSMQKSMNEKVTTL
+214 QATIQAHMNEKVTTL
-228 LIIAFFCLLLTIA
+228 LLI
-241 GALFAANHM
+241 ALFWVVLTVFFALIAANNM
-250 LKPIQRMVQS
+250 VKPIQNMVQN

-265 KGEGDLTR
+265 KGEGDLTK
-273 RLEIDS
+273 RLEVHS
-279 HDEIGQLGESFNI
+279 NDEIGQLGNSFNV
-292 FVSKLHDI
+292 FVSKLHSI
-300 IASVV
+300 IANVA
-305 DVTNDVKTAS
+305 DVTRDVKDS
-315 VDINTQTLVIED
+315 SNDINTQTQLIENQLVN
-327 KLLKHNHETD
+327 HNHETE

-348 TSHEVAQN
+348 TSQEVAQN
-356 TTQVAVSTQA
+356 TTQVAVSTQS
-366 ATQEVARAQECV
+366 ATQDVANAQQCV
-378 DISLSEV
+378 DVSLEEV
-385 SNLMAE
+385 SNLMSE
-391 INTAAEQVDSLS
+391 INQAAEQVNSLS

-458 QVSTLEISEM
+458 QESTLEINEM
-468 LSELHNLVT
+468 LNELHTLVT
-477 AAVNAM
+477 AAVKAM
-483 QASQQS
+483 LASQQS

-506 VTTSVTTINDMSTQ
+506 VTSSVTTINDMSTQ

-546 NELTESSKTTSSVSL
+546 NELTRSIKTTSSVSH
-561 HLAGRGESLGELVGQ
+561 HLAGRGESLGALVGQ

>member
-1 MQRLSYKIRVG
+1 MG
-12 LLQLAMCLFGEEMSN
+12 N
-27 LSLKSKLLLLAIL
+27 LSLKNKLLLLAVL
-40 PLILLL
+40 PLIVLLI
-46 VSFLSSSYYLEMQS
+46 SFMAGSYYLEKQN
-60 QQHSFDTFK
+60 QQQYFNEFK
-69 SKLLKDKQTLLK
+69 TKLIADKQTLLK
-81 TEIEIGSQVVQHQL
+81 TEIEIGSQIVQYQL
-95 ANGTEQDAKNALRKL
+95 AQGNEQDAKNALRDLK
-110 TFGEDGYFFIY
+110 FGEDGYYFIY
-121 DTNGVSVFHAML
+121 DTDGVSVFHALL

-139 QNKIAMT
+139 QNKIDMT
-146 DPNGKKIIVGLLAQ
+146 DPNGKKIVVGLLEQ
-160 ARQGGGAFTYHFQ
+160 ARKGGGSFTYHFQ
-173 KPNTN
+173 KPNTT
-178 GLVEK
+178 GLIEK

-195 MLGTGAYMDDI
+195 MIGTGTYMDDI
-206 EAELEGFE
+206 EAELVKYQATMAEH
-214 LSMQKSMNEKVTTL
+214 LTEKMTTL
-228 LIIAFFCLLLTIA
+228 FLISLLLLGLA
-241 GALFAANHM
+241 AVGALYAASNM
-250 LKPIQRMVQS
+250 VKPIHRMVQS

-273 RLEIDS
+273 RLVIDTN
-279 HDEIGQLGESFNI
+279 DEIGQLGESFNL
-292 FVSKLHDI
+292 FVSKLHSI
-300 IASVV
+300 ISGVV
-305 DVTNDVKTAS
+305 DVTSDVKTAS
-315 VDINTQTLVIED
+315 SDINTQTLLIED
-327 KLLKHNHETD
+327 KLLKHNHETE
-337 LVATAI
+337 LVVTAI

-366 ATQEVARAQECV
+366 ATKEVANAQDCV
-378 DISLSEV
+378 DVSLSEV
-385 SNLMAE
+385 SNLMGE
-391 INTAAEQVDSLS
+391 INQAAEQVNSLS

-458 QVSTLEISEM
+458 QDSTLEINEM

-477 AAVNAM
+477 AAVGAM

-531 TEEINRNVFAIQEIV
+531 TEEINRNVYAIQEIV
-546 NELTESSKTTSSVSL
+546 NELTQSSKTTSSVSQ
-561 HLAGRGESLGELVGQ
+561 HLAGRGQNLGDLVGQ

>member
-1 MQRLSYKIRVG
+1 MG
-12 LLQLAMCLFGEEMSN
+12 N
-27 LSLKSKLLLLAIL
+27 LSLKNKLLLLAVL
-40 PLILLL
+40 PLIVLLI
-46 VSFLSSSYYLEMQS
+46 SFMAGSYYLEKQN
-60 QQHSFDTFK
+60 QQQNFNEFK
-69 SKLLKDKQTLLK
+69 TKLIADKQTLLK
-81 TEIEIGSQVVQHQL
+81 TEVEIGSQIVQYQL
-95 ANGTEQDAKNALRKL
+95 AQGNEQDAKNALRDL
-110 TFGEDGYFFIY
+110 TFGEDGYYFIY
-121 DTNGVSVFHAML
+121 DTDGISVFHALL

-139 QNKIAMT
+139 QNKIGMT
-146 DPNGKKIIVGLLAQ
+146 DPNGKKIVVGLLEQ
-160 ARQGGGAFTYHFQ
+160 ARKGGGSFTYHFQ
-173 KPNTN
+173 KPNTT

-195 MLGTGAYMDDI
+195 MIGTGTYMDDI
-206 EAELEGFE
+206 EAELVKYQATMERH
-214 LSMQKSMNEKVTTL
+214 LSEKMTTL
-228 LIIAFFCLLLTIA
+228 VLISLLLLGLAAA
-241 GALFAANHM
+241 GALYASNNM
-250 LKPIQRMVQS
+250 LKPIKRMVQS

-273 RLEIDS
+273 RLEIDT
-279 HDEIGQLGESFNI
+279 HDEIGQLGESFNV
-292 FVSKLHDI
+292 FVSKLHSI
-300 IASVV
+300 IAGVV
-305 DVTNDVKTAS
+305 DVTSDVKTAS
-315 VDINTQTLVIED
+315 SDINTQTLLIED

-356 TTQVAVSTQA
+356 TTQVAISTQA
-366 ATQEVARAQECV
+366 ATKEVANAQDCV
-378 DISLSEV
+378 DVSLSEV
-385 SNLMAE
+385 SNLMGE
-391 INTAAEQVDSLS
+391 INQAAEQVNSLS

-458 QVSTLEISEM
+458 QDSTLEINEM

-477 AAVNAM
+477 AAVGAM

-531 TEEINRNVFAIQEIV
+531 TEEINRNVYAIQEIV
-546 NELTESSKTTSSVSL
+546 NELTQSSKTTSSVSQ
-561 HLAGRGESLGELVGQ
+561 HLAGRGQNLGDLVGQ

>member
-1 MQRLSYKIRVG
+1 
-12 LLQLAMCLFGEEMSN
+12 MSN
-27 LSLKSKLLLLAIL
+27 LSLKHKLLLLAIL
-40 PLILLL
+40 PLTLLL
-46 VSFLSSSYYLEMQS
+46 ISLMASSYYLEYQN
-60 QQHSFDTFK
+60 QQQNFVSFKTKLIADKESLLATEVEMGRQIISYEL
-69 SKLLKDKQTLLK
+69 SK
-81 TEIEIGSQVVQHQL
+81 GSK
-95 ANGTEQDAKNALRKL
+95 EDAKKALRDL
-110 TFGEDGYFFIY
+110 TFGQDGYFFIY
-121 DTNGVSVFHAML
+121 DTKGVSIFHALL

-146 DPNGKKIIVGLLAQ
+146 DPNGKKIVVGLLEQ
-160 ARQGGGAFTYHFQ
+160 AKQGGGAFYYDFQ
-173 KPNTN
+173 KPNTT

-183 IGYAAMIPGTNW
+183 MGYAAMVPGTDW

-206 EAELEGFE
+206 EAELTKY
-214 LSMQKSMNEKVTTL
+214 QATIQAHMNEKVTTL
-228 LIIAFFCLLLTIA
+228 LLI
-241 GALFAANHM
+241 ALFWVVLTVFFALIAANNM
-250 LKPIQRMVQS
+250 VKPIQNMVQN

-265 KGEGDLTR
+265 KGEGDLTK
-273 RLEIDS
+273 RLEVHS
-279 HDEIGQLGESFNI
+279 NDEIGQLGNSFNV
-292 FVSKLHDI
+292 FVSKLHSI
-300 IASVV
+300 ITNVA
-305 DVTNDVKTAS
+305 DVTLDVKNS
-315 VDINTQTLVIED
+315 SNDINAQTLLIENQ
-327 KLLKHNHETD
+327 LLNHNHETE

-348 TSHEVAQN
+348 TSQEVAQN
-356 TTQVAVSTQA
+356 TTQVAVSTQS
-366 ATQEVARAQECV
+366 ATQDVANAQQCV
-378 DISLSEV
+378 DVSLEEV
-385 SNLMAE
+385 SKLMSE
-391 INTAAEQVDSLS
+391 INQAAEQVNSLS

-458 QVSTLEISEM
+458 QESTLEINEM
-468 LSELHNLVT
+468 LNELHTLVT

-483 QASQQS
+483 VASQQS

-506 VTTSVTTINDMSTQ
+506 VTSSVTTINDMSTQ

-546 NELTESSKTTSSVSL
+546 NELTRSIKTTSSVSH
-561 HLAGRGESLGELVGQ
+561 HLADRGESLGDLVGQ

>member
-1 MQRLSYKIRVG
+1 MAG
-12 LLQLAMCLFGEEMSN
+12 
-27 LSLKSKLLLLAIL
+27 
-40 PLILLL
+40 
-46 VSFLSSSYYLEMQS
+46 SYYLEMQN
-60 QQHSFDTFK
+60 QQQNFNEFK
-69 SKLLKDKQTLLK
+69 TKLIADKQTLLR
-81 TEIEIGSQVVQHQL
+81 TEIEIGSKVVQYQL
-95 ANGTEQDAKNALRKL
+95 AQGNEQDAKDALRDL
-110 TFGEDGYFFIY
+110 TFGEDGYYFIY
-121 DTNGVSVFHAML
+121 DTNGISVFHALL

-139 QNKIAMT
+139 QNKIGMT
-146 DPNGKKIIVGLLAQ
+146 DPNGKKIVVGLLEQ
-160 ARQGGGAFTYHFQ
+160 ARKGGGSFTYHFQ
-173 KPNTN
+173 KPNTT

-195 MLGTGAYMDDI
+195 MIGTGTYMDDI
-206 EAELEGFE
+206 QAELVKYQTTMERH
-214 LSMQKSMNEKVTTL
+214 LSEKMTTL
-228 LIIAFFCLLLTIA
+228 VLISLLLLGLAAA
-241 GALFAANHM
+241 GALYASNNM
-250 LKPIQRMVQS
+250 LKPIKRMVQS

-273 RLEIDS
+273 RLEIDT
-279 HDEIGQLGESFNI
+279 HDEIGQLGESFNV
-292 FVSKLHDI
+292 FVSKLHSI
-300 IASVV
+300 IAGVV
-305 DVTNDVKTAS
+305 DVTSDVKTAS
-315 VDINTQTLVIED
+315 SDINTQTLLIED

-366 ATQEVARAQECV
+366 ATKEVANAQDCV
-378 DISLSEV
+378 DVSLSEV
-385 SNLMAE
+385 SNLMSE
-391 INTAAEQVDSLS
+391 INQAAEQVNSLS

-458 QVSTLEISEM
+458 QDSTLEINEM

-477 AAVNAM
+477 AAVDAM
-483 QASQQS
+483 HASQQS

-531 TEEINRNVFAIQEIV
+531 TEEINRNVYAIQEIV
-546 NELTESSKTTSSVSL
+546 NELTQSSKTTSSVSK
-561 HLAGRGESLGELVGQ
+561 HLAGRGENLGDLVGQ